1 MPTEEYATL
10 WYPDFGVSQYHNKS
24 VYGQSVSI
32 YLIDVG
38 LQGISSQVENV
49 KVRTPAKAPGAKLAH
64 GSFVGSIVAAK
75 PVADLDGSMSV
86 PGIAYKAQVYLS
98 DVGNAEGTI
107 YTSYLVSAIK
117 DATDLN
123 VDIISI
129 SLGTSVYDQALED
142 AVTAAAKRGI
152 LVFAA
157 AGNCSCRT
165 YEFPAACDKAISVG
179 SVTADRTMSAFN
191 TRNDAVAL
199 FAPGQGIVVPSGAAG
214 RKRLSGT
221 SFAVPFAAGL
231 AALVL
236 SAARKNQPG
245 VRLSREVMIKTL
257 RGPDHLGLDCARHTY
272 ANTVSSCALVERH
285 EAPEPSSMAPVLTL
299 GLVAVAAVAY
309 AVYTK
314 NTVPV
319 CSIRPQS

>member
-10 WYPDFGVSQYHNKS
+10 WYPDFGVSQYHNR
-24 VYGQSVSI
+24 GIHGESVSI

-38 LQGISSQVENV
+38 LQGMSTQVENV
-49 KVRTPAKAPGAKLAH
+49 KVRTPAKATGSKH

-75 PVADLDGSMSV
+75 PVAGSV
-86 PGIAYKAQVYLS
+86 PGIAYKSQVYLS

-142 AVTAAAKRGI
+142 AVTAASKRGI

-179 SVTADRTMSAFN
+179 SVTADRSLSAFN

-199 FAPGQGIVVPSGAAG
+199 FAPGQGIVVPSGAG

-236 SAARKNQPG
+236 SANRKTHPG
-245 VRLSREVMIKTL
+245 VRLSRESMIKTL
-257 RGPDHLGLDCARHTY
+257 RGPDHLGLDCTRHSY
-272 ANTVSSCALVERH
+272 ANMVSSCALVERLETP
-285 EAPEPSSMAPVLTL
+285 EASSVAPVLAL

-314 NTVPV
+314 HTVPV
-319 CSIRPQS
+319 CSMRPQNLNMPIK